1 MDRSLEKYLTDVS
14 GTEDQ
19 HTPSVDGPEKYLVD
33 NKKDSDKKTISDQAL
48 RGLSMGAGSI
58 LEGAAGLPLF
68 ALDLPSHVARTA
80 QAFAGIPPEQR
91 LPLPSQEVGKFFQS
105 NFAQPET
112 PAERYIS
119 ASTKGLAGLATGFGA
134 GSLLPAES
142 AVGQFL
148 TAQPARQAMSAT
160 GAALASQTA
169 AESGATPLGQFLA
182 GLAGGAIAGGSPRVP
197 KAQTVAEQTASD
209 VINAGFSLPPGQTN
223 PTIINK
229 AISLISDHP
238 VLLEKLG
245 AQNEDVVQ
253 RLVKQ
258 SLGLSEDAH
267 LTPDTLAKVR
277 ADAGKAYED
286 LKNASTA
293 ITPSGKAQLPIK
305 NIPDQDFKDS
315 IRGLT
320 DDYKNA
326 MREFPSLFTNMKGA
340 TKLQQTLL
348 QKSNM
353 STDAVVELVKK
364 LRSDATHQ
372 LQNYDDPGA
381 RGLGMANKAAA
392 NALDELLD
400 RTMTKN
406 QQPEL
411 VANYR
416 QARQRIAQAHNIEDA
431 LNPDLGTVDA
441 KKLSDLS
448 KGIPLTGPLKAVSQM
463 GSAFPKLSSSE
474 AAAQSA
480 NKGLEKYLPLLAAG
494 LGAGGA
500 HYFGGDTVLPAIMG
514 GTAGLAIPQAARA
527 IASSRPFQR
536 GSVSPLTKPVVR
548 GGLPISSGSMSG
560 TVAGGLPET
569 Q

>member
-1 MDRSLEKYLTDVS
+1 MANPWESDVAVQSPHEATDWEKDPIAGHKL
-14 GTEDQ
+14 
-19 HTPSVDGPEKYLVD
+19 PETK
-33 NKKDSDKKTISDQAL
+33 STGSEIM
-48 RGLSMGAGSI
+48 RGLSMGAGNI

-80 QAFAGIPPEQR
+80 QAIAGIPPEQR

-112 PAERYIS
+112 PVEKYGS
-119 ASTKGLAGLATGFGA
+119 AVTKGLSGLAAGLGV
-134 GSLLPAES
+134 GSILPAES
-142 AVGQFL
+142 AVAQFL
-148 TAQPARQAMSAT
+148 TAQPGRQALSAT
-160 GAALASQTA
+160 GASLASQAA
-169 AESGATPLGQFLA
+169 AEHGATPIGQFMA
-182 GLAGGAIAGGSPRVP
+182 GLGGGALAGGSPRVP
-197 KAQTVAEQTASD
+197 KAQSVAEQTASD

-229 AISLISDHP
+229 AISMISDNP
-238 VLLEKLG
+238 ALLEKLG
-245 AQNEDVVQ
+245 GQNEMVVQ

-258 SLGLSEDAH
+258 SLGLPEDAH
-267 LTPDTLAKVR
+267 LTPDTLSQIR

-286 LKNASTA
+286 LKNASTN
-293 ITPSGKAQLPIK
+293 ITPSGQAKLPIK

-326 MREFPSLFTNMKGA
+326 MREFPELFTNMKGA
-340 TKLQQTLL
+340 VKLQQTLL

-364 LRSDATHQ
+364 LRSDATDY
-372 LQNYDDPGA
+372 LKKYDDPGA

-392 NALDELLD
+392 NALDDLLD

-406 QQPEL
+406 QQPDL
-411 VANYR
+411 VSNYR
-416 QARQRIAQAHNIEDA
+416 QARQRIAQSYNIEDA
-431 LNPDLGTVDA
+431 LNPDLGMVDA
-441 KKLSDLS
+441 KKFADIS

-463 GSAFPKLSSSE
+463 GTAFPKLTSGE

-480 NKGLEKYLPLLAAG
+480 NKGLEKYLPLLGAG

-514 GTAGLAIPQAARA
+514 GATATAVPAMARSIAA
-527 IASSRPFQR
+527 SRPFQT
-536 GSVSPLTKPVVR
+536 GSVSPLTRPVVR
-548 GGLPISSGSMSG
+548 GGLPVSAGSMSG
-560 TVAGGLPET
+560 TVAGGLPT

>member
-1 MDRSLEKYLTDVS
+1 MANPWESDVAVQPSHEPASWEKDPVA
-14 GTEDQ
+14 E
-19 HTPSVDGPEKYLVD
+19 HKPSESKSTGSE
-33 NKKDSDKKTISDQAL
+33 IM
-48 RGLSMGAGSI
+48 RGLSMGAGNI

-119 ASTKGLAGLATGFGA
+119 AGTKGLAGLATGFGA
-134 GSLLPAES
+134 GSMLPAES
-142 AVGQFL
+142 AVAQFL
-148 TAQPARQAMSAT
+148 TAQPGRQALSAT
-160 GAALASQTA
+160 GASLASQAA
-169 AESGATPLGQFLA
+169 AEHGATPIGQFMA
-182 GLAGGAIAGGSPRVP
+182 GLGGGALAGGSPRVP
-197 KAQTVAEQTASD
+197 KAQSVAEQTASD

-229 AISLISDHP
+229 AISMISDNP
-238 VLLEKLG
+238 ALLEKLG
-245 AQNEDVVQ
+245 GQNEAVVQ

-258 SLGLSEDAH
+258 SLGLPEDAH
-267 LTPDTLAKVR
+267 LTPDTLNQIR

-286 LKNASTA
+286 LKNASTN
-293 ITPSGKAQLPIK
+293 ITTSGQAKLPIK

-326 MREFPSLFTNMKGA
+326 MREFPELFTNMKGA
-340 TKLQQTLL
+340 VKLQQTLL

-364 LRSDATHQ
+364 LRSDATDY
-372 LQNYDDPGA
+372 LKKYDDPGA

-392 NALDELLD
+392 NALDDLLD

-406 QQPEL
+406 QQPDL
-411 VANYR
+411 VSNYR
-416 QARQRIAQAHNIEDA
+416 QARQKIAQSYNIEDA

-441 KKLSDLS
+441 KKFADIS
-448 KGIPLTGPLKAVSQM
+448 KGIPLTGHLKAVSQM
-463 GSAFPKLSSSE
+463 GTAFPKLTSGE

-480 NKGLEKYLPLLAAG
+480 NKGLEKYLPLLGAG

-514 GTAGLAIPQAARA
+514 GAAATAVPAMARSIAA
-527 IASSRPFQR
+527 SRPFQT
-536 GSVSPLTKPVVR
+536 GSVSPLTRPVVR
-548 GGLPISSGSMSG
+548 GGLPVSAGSMSG
-560 TVAGGLPET
+560 TVAGGLPT